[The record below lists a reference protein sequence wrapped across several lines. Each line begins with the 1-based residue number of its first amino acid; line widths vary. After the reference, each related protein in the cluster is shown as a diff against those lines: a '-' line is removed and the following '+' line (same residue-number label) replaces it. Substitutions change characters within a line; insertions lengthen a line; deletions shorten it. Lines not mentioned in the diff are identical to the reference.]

1 MICETARNMTEA
13 SDENRSQVLR
23 IGDVAPDFSART
35 TMGDITLS
43 QYCGKWLVFF
53 SHPAD
58 FTPVCTTEFIGL
70 AKAADKFAALN
81 CMLLGLSVDSLFAH
95 LAWMRAIRDAFGVS
109 ITIPVIED
117 PGMVVGRAFG
127 MIDEWS
133 QDSATIR
140 STYFI
145 DPEGVIRAITTY
157 PHNVGRSVDEML
169 RMVAALQR
177 ADGDDVLRPEGWHP
191 GDDVLLPPAVQ
202 LENISGNAGID
213 ADWFCKR
220 SADT

>member
-1 MICETARNMTEA
+1 MTEA

-43 QYCGKWLVFF
+43 QYRGKWLVFF

-58 FTPVCTTEFIGL
+58 FTPVCTTELIGL

-177 ADGDDVLRPEGWHP
+177 ADGDDVLTPEGWHP